1 MARRVLLALLTVAA
15 APAAWWLRSQ
25 QLSAAYDPVS
35 GLPLPLDQ
43 WGWGLW
49 GLLAGLAVLTA
60 LLSLPERK
68 TESLAQLRG
77 VFPGAVLQG
86 AGALLLAA
94 GGGWQLYGL
103 YPALRS
109 LSALGAVTALL
120 AAVGL
125 FGGLR
130 ACLGGRT
137 RAGGLLLMPMCAAAV
152 QLILCYRAHA
162 ADPVLRH
169 YEMELLSLASAAL
182 AAAALA
188 GLAFGAGGRRRALL
202 FCGVTPALS
211 AAALCSAEGY
221 GAALGLMGCAVAAL
235 GFFLSLLFGV
245 PLAKAP
251 AYELVE
257 DPFRTGSVTVR
268 KDAPVA
274 PAPETAPAEKPD
286 PPVEKPQSPPAE
298 AAKAPKPA
306 PTAPAD
312 IPKPAPAKAAEKSAQ
327 SPPARPAAKPVE
339 AAPTASAP
347 AKAAENDG
355 FDLARV
361 DRLLRELG
369 VNEDSLS

>member
-15 APAAWWLRSQ
+15 APAAWWLRAQ
-25 QLSAAYDPVS
+25 QLSAAYDPSS
-35 GLPLPLDQ
+35 GLPLPLDK

-60 LLSLPERK
+60 LLALPERK

-77 VFPGAVLQG
+77 VFPSAVLQG

-94 GGGWQLYGL
+94 GGAWQLYGL
-103 YPALRS
+103 YPDLRS
-109 LSALGAVTALL
+109 LSALGAAAAL
-120 AAVGL
+120 AAALGL

-130 ACLGGRT
+130 ACFGGRT

-152 QLILCYRAHA
+152 QLVLTYRAHA

-169 YEMELLSLASAAL
+169 YEMTLLSLAAAAL

-211 AAALCSAEGY
+211 AAALCSADSY
-221 GAALGLMGCAVAAL
+221 GAALGLTGCAAAGL

-245 PLAKAP
+245 PLTKTP

-257 DPFRTGSVTVR
+257 DPFRTGSVTVQR
-268 KDAPVA
+268 DTPVT
-274 PAPETAPAEKPD
+274 PAPESASAAKADTPAETPQPTPAEAVKAPQSAPAA
-286 PPVEKPQSPPAE
+286 PVEKPASPPPAQP
-298 AAKAPKPA
+298 AAKPVAA
-306 PTAPAD
+306 
-312 IPKPAPAKAAEKSAQ
+312 KPAPAKAE
-327 SPPARPAAKPVE
+327 E
-339 AAPTASAP
+339 D
-347 AKAAENDG
+347 DG